1 MLQIL
6 HIKLAENVAAP
17 TSKMET
23 AEKWE
28 SDDVLQSILEQLS
41 PAVSA
46 AAMVDGMVGSREMD
60 FWLEVRESR
69 IFNYTR
75 LLNCSWLMWRIGH
88 GNSIIPTFTVFALV
102 TESDRIYTP
111 LRDRICKL
119 RHKNVAAIGNFFML
133 FPMTHLGAKK
143 EREKKEE
150 SSCLM
155 KFTQYYCKRMQ
166 E

>member
-28 SDDVLQSILEQLS
+28 SDDVLQSLLEQLS
-41 PAVSA
+41 PALSA

-75 LLNCSWLMWRIGH
+75 LLNCS
-88 GNSIIPTFTVFALV
+88 
-102 TESDRIYTP
+102 
-111 LRDRICKL
+111 
-119 RHKNVAAIGNFFML
+119 
-133 FPMTHLGAKK
+133 
-143 EREKKEE
+143 
-150 SSCLM
+150 
-155 KFTQYYCKRMQ
+155 
-166 E
+166 

>member
-28 SDDVLQSILEQLS
+28 SDDVLESLLEQLS

-88 GNSIIPTFTVFALV
+88 GNRIIPTFTVLALV
-102 TESDRIYTP
+102 TESDRIYTT

-119 RHKNVAAIGNFFML
+119 RHKNVAVLVVCAGTWIWAIKTLNVLTKGLTAQN
-133 FPMTHLGAKK
+133 
-143 EREKKEE
+143 
-150 SSCLM
+150 
-155 KFTQYYCKRMQ
+155 
-166 E
+166 